1 MLVSFAFGL
10 RRGESMPKAVC
21 PSCGKNIQ
29 VDSDEAALYETVT
42 CPYCDAKL
50 EVIDDDP
57 LMLEEITDY

>member
-1 MLVSFAFGL
+1 
-10 RRGESMPKAVC
+10 MPKAVC

-29 VDSDEAALYETVT
+29 VDVDEAALYETVT